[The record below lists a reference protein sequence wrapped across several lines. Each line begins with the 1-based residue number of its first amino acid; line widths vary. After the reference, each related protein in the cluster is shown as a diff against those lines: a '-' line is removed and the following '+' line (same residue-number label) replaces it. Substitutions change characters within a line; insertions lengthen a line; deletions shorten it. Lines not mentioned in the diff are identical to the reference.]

1 LWRMLASALPLPR
14 HLPLV
19 SILRRQCVL
28 PRSKVGFTPRAPVAG
43 PGRGAPP
50 RRAASFA
57 TAAAAAGSDRAS
69 IDSMAP
75 LPLVV
80 TFVTGNRNKLIEVR
94 AILGVEHASKFS
106 LDSKKVRI
114 RIL

>member
-1 LWRMLASALPLPR
+1 
-14 HLPLV
+14 
-19 SILRRQCVL
+19 
-28 PRSKVGFTPRAPVAG
+28 
-43 PGRGAPP
+43 
-50 RRAASFA
+50 
-57 TAAAAAGSDRAS
+57 
-69 IDSMAP
+69 MAP